1 MKYLNEYV
9 LLILLLI
16 SSGTH
21 AQIGIGTIS
30 PDPSSNL
37 ELQSITQGF
46 LPARM
51 TTEQQA
57 LIANPAVGLI
67 VFNSTNNDLEINTG
81 TPAVP
86 NWKGSKGGYETVYAP
101 ETTTTASLV
110 DVVVSGMVL
119 NPPAGTYAVSF
130 NSQYNN
136 ALITATTPQM
146 VADLKALYSELKAKP
161 ATNTNHGPLFG
172 NATATG
178 EVLTTGVY
186 ALIGE
191 SSVNT
196 NLTFDAAGDSSALF
210 IIRVLGAFST
220 AANATMILANGAS
233 ANNVFWVIDGAVS
246 LAAGTIMKGTILSNG
261 YAIAGASG
269 VNLEGRLL
277 TTNGAIN
284 YGPAIAAIPA
294 GNSVIN
300 LGLLA
305 PFVIFSGNGDVTN
318 TAVSYYTGDIG
329 NIQGLM
335 VGFNSAYVNGTIRTA
350 NSFDTPG
357 ILIDNT
363 NKVSASFSIYQ
374 NGVLI
379 PSSIKTLSSGPNTA
393 NVSLQAIASVDSG
406 QPIEVRW
413 KTGSDKIEMGN
424 RTLTAIKVQ

>member
-146 VADLKALYSELKAKP
+146 VSDLDALYALLKAKMP
-161 ATNTNHGPLFG
+161 TNTSHLPVFG
-172 NATATG
+172 NATVTG
-178 EVLTTGVY
+178 EVLIPGIY
-186 ALIGE
+186 DLIGAT
-191 SSVNT
+191 SVLT
-196 NLTFDAAGDSSALF
+196 NLTLDAEGDQNALF
-210 IIRVLGAFST
+210 IIRVIGTLST
-220 AANATMILANGAS
+220 AASTKMILANAAL
-233 ANNVFWVIDGAVS
+233 ANNVFWVIDGPVS
-246 LAAGTIMKGTILSNG
+246 MAAGTIMKGTILSNG

-269 VNLEGRLL
+269 VNLEGRLFS
-277 TTNGAIN
+277 TNGAIT
-284 YGPAIAAIPA
+284 YGPGIAALPV

-305 PFVIFSGNGDVTN
+305 PFVAFSGNGNVTN

-329 NIQGLM
+329 ATQGLI

-363 NKVSASFSIYQ
+363 NRVAASFSIYQ
-374 NGVLI
+374 NGMLI

-393 NVSLQAIASVDSG
+393 NISLQAIVSVASG

>member
-1 MKYLNEYV
+1 
-9 LLILLLI
+9 
-16 SSGTH
+16 
-21 AQIGIGTIS
+21 
-30 PDPSSNL
+30 
-37 ELQSITQGF
+37 
-46 LPARM
+46 
-51 TTEQQA
+51 
-57 LIANPAVGLI
+57 
-67 VFNSTNNDLEINTG
+67 
-81 TPAVP
+81 
-86 NWKGSKGGYETVYAP
+86 
-101 ETTTTASLV
+101 
-110 DVVVSGMVL
+110 
-119 NPPAGTYAVSF
+119 
-130 NSQYNN
+130 
-136 ALITATTPQM
+136 
-146 VADLKALYSELKAKP
+146 
-161 ATNTNHGPLFG
+161 
-172 NATATG
+172 
-178 EVLTTGVY
+178 
-186 ALIGE
+186 
-191 SSVNT
+191 
-196 NLTFDAAGDSSALF
+196 
-210 IIRVLGAFST
+210 
-220 AANATMILANGAS
+220 
-233 ANNVFWVIDGAVS
+233 
-246 LAAGTIMKGTILSNG
+246 MKGTILSNG

>member
-57 LIANPAVGLI
+57 LISNPAVGLI

-101 ETTTTASLV
+101 ETTTTTSLV

-136 ALITATTPQM
+136 SLITATTPQM
-146 VADLKALYSELKAKP
+146 VSDLDALYLELKTKP
-161 ATNTNHGPLFG
+161 TTNTSHGPVFG
-172 NATATG
+172 NATVIG
-178 EVLTTGVY
+178 EVLTPGVY
-186 ALIGE
+186 VLIGD
-191 SSVNT
+191 SSVIT
-196 NLTFDAAGDSSALF
+196 NLTLDAAGDPNALF
-210 IIRVLGAFST
+210 IMRVLGAFST

-233 ANNVFWVIDGAVS
+233 ANNVFWVIDGPVS
-246 LAAGTIMKGTILSNG
+246 LAAGTIMKGTVLSNG

-277 TTNGAIN
+277 TTKGAIT
-284 YGPAIAAIPA
+284 YGPGLAAVPV
-294 GNSVIN
+294 GNSVVN

-305 PFVIFSGNGDVTN
+305 PFIVFSGNGDLTN

-329 NIQGLM
+329 ATQGLI
-335 VGFNSAYVNGTIRTA
+335 VGFNSAYVNGTMRTA

-363 NKVSASFSIYQ
+363 NRVAASFSLYL
-374 NGVLI
+374 NGAKI
-379 PSSIKTLSSGPNTA
+379 PSSIKTLSSGPNTS
-393 NVSLQAIASVDSG
+393 NVSLQAIVSVGSG